1 MLLQKARNIHLTLM
15 KSRNI
20 KVSSVK
26 PNRQELYKYISGIIE
41 NKKCHLYRI
50 NGVENHIHILTHL
63 HPTVSL
69 SSFTKDIKM
78 GSTDYIKKERIFRN
92 FRGWQEGYGA
102 FTYSLK
108 EKNRLI
114 EYIKNQEEHHRI
126 KTFKEEYVEFLKEHG
141 IEYNEKYIL

>member
-126 KTFKEEYVEFLKEHG
+126 KTF
-141 IEYNEKYIL
+141 NPT